1 MENHKIF
8 LQQIPLGAINV
19 TYATVSGILSLKN
32 ETYGNPAEPEADF
45 VPVMGFLVLEEGETT
60 AAINVT
66 VLEVNT
72 YVISVISY

>member
-1 MENHKIF
+1 MENHEVF
-8 LQQIPLGAINV
+8 LQQISLGAINV

-32 ETYGNPAEPEADF
+32 EMYGNPAEPEVDF

-66 VLEVNT
+66 ILEVNM

>member
-8 LQQIPLGAINV
+8 LQQTPSGAINV

-45 VPVMGFLVLEEGETT
+45 VPVMGFVVLGEGETT
-60 AAINVT
+60 AAINIT
-66 VLEVNT
+66 ILEVNT
-72 YVISVISY
+72 YVISVIS